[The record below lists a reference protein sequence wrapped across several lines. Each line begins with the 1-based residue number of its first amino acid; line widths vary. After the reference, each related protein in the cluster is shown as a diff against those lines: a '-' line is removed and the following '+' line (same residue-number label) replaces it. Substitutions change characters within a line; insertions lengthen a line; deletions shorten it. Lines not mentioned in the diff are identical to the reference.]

1 MPGAC
6 IISSSGGDIDAR
18 GARPDILP
26 RGWNVAG
33 GDGFGQSIR
42 YPCCPVASLSFE
54 GVSVVADKMASADPA
69 KRAAGFSLN

>member
-1 MPGAC
+1 MPGVC
-6 IISSSGGDIDAR
+6 VIPCGGDIDAR

-42 YPCCPVASLSFE
+42 CPCCLVASLSSE
-54 GVSVVADKMASADPA
+54 GVSVVADKMASADSA
-69 KRAAGFSLN
+69 KRAAGFARN